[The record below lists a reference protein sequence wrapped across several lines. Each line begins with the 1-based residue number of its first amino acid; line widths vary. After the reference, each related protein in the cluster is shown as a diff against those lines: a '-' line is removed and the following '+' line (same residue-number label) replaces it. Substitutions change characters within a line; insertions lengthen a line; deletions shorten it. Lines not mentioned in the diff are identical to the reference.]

1 MKNNIKIYFEK
12 NAETGEV
19 TVSRDAK
26 FGNDPEWHDTCM
38 KESNQ
43 HIIKT
48 WLTETLR
55 YMYEQYL
62 VKTDIGN
69 VTISV
74 NIDIEE

>member
-1 MKNNIKIYFEK
+1 
-12 NAETGEV
+12 
-19 TVSRDAK
+19 
-26 FGNDPEWHDTCM
+26 M

-62 VKTDIGN
+62 EKTDIRN